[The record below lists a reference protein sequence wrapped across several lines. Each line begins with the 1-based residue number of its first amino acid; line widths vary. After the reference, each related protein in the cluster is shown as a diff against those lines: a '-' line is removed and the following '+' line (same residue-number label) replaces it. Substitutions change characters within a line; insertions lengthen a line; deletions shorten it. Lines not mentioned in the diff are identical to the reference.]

1 MTGYGT
7 SGGALSLVNAI
18 SSGFGGAFG
27 IALST
32 RAQVI
37 PSPDISLTING
48 DPADTTF
55 LEALLDQFNAVGY
68 LEGARVAVTSS
79 IPEKV
84 GLKSSSAAG
93 NAILQGCANAVSV
106 PLSPQQILTMNATAS
121 MNAGISITG
130 AFDDAAACL
139 MGGAVLTDNG
149 TMRIIRQGPLSETL
163 RIFIVIPPESESSST
178 AFPRDRLE
186 REASLEVFEA
196 AVTGDIWQAMCDNGK
211 LVADALG
218 IPNDIAESAM
228 QAGALSA
235 GISGTGPAVGIVVE
249 EAKIQKF
256 LQTFPYTPT
265 ITTRIRNWRI

>member
-7 SGGALSLVNAI
+7 SGGALSLVNAV

-32 RAQVI
+32 RAQVT
-37 PSPDISLTING
+37 PSYRTSLVVNG
-48 DPADTTF
+48 NPADTTF
-55 LEALLDQFNAVGY
+55 LEALLDQFNTVGS
-68 LEGARVAVTSS
+68 LEHAEVAVTSS

-93 NAILQGCANAVSV
+93 NAILQACANAVSV
-106 PLSPQQILTMNATAS
+106 PLSPQQILAMNATAS

-130 AFDDAAACL
+130 AYDDAAACL

-149 TMRIIRQGPLSETL
+149 TMRIIRQGPLPETL
-163 RIFIVIPPESESSST
+163 RVFIVIPPGSGSPSVV
-178 AFPRDRLE
+178 FPRHLLDRD
-186 REASLEVFEA
+186 ASLRAFET
-196 AVTGDIWQAMCDNGK
+196 AVSGDIWRAMRENGA
-211 LVADALG
+211 LVADVLG
-218 IPNDIAESAM
+218 ISNEIAESAM

-249 EAKIQKF
+249 ERDVPSF
-256 LQTFPYTPT
+256 LRTFAYPPT